1 MWELNHTKARKPGIL
16 QEYHTVIYF
25 VSISAKFCINTV
37 VSLIGT
43 LVEAKICTFKCPMS
57 AYFSFNKCPV
67 QTHDD
72 GANAKFSTN

>member
-1 MWELNHTKARKPGIL
+1 MAKEPNYTTARKPGIL

-25 VSISAKFCINTV
+25 VSSSAKFGVNTV
-37 VSLIGT
+37 VSLNGT

-67 QTHDD
+67 
-72 GANAKFSTN
+72 